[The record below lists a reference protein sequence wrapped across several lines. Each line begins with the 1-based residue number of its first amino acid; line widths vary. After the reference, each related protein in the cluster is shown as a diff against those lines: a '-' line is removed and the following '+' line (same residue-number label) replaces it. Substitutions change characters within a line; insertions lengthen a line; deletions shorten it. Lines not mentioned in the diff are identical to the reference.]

1 MFIILFMEVLFYL
14 FLTENLS
21 VSITIIIPILKQ
33 RTLREKLS
41 NLPTS
46 STRKWQSRLV
56 HKSGWLKS
64 PCSQHCP
71 TLSPCAERNWARP
84 ALLVDL
90 GNLGAWWVV
99 EMGEPKLRG
108 ADRCVLLVAREE
120 EWVVAW
126 WCCWQ
131 WSPVHGGWGW
141 IRRCSFCAVQ
151 KGQDLNEKTHVLVLA
166 LPPTFRL
173 PLGLLPNLTG
183 PKFSYHR
190 AVLRIQWN

>member
-1 MFIILFMEVLFYL
+1 MFIILSMEVLFYL

-21 VSITIIIPILKQ
+21 VGITIIIPILKK

-46 STRKWQSRLV
+46 SIRKWQSRLV

-64 PCSQHCP
+64 PCSQHYP

-90 GNLGAWWVV
+90 GNLRAWWVV
-99 EMGEPKLRG
+99 EMGEPKLWG
-108 ADRCVLLVAREE
+108 ADRCALLVAREA
-120 EWVVAW
+120 EWVVVW
-126 WCCWQ
+126 WCHWQ

-141 IRRCSFCAVQ
+141 IRRCSF
-151 KGQDLNEKTHVLVLA
+151 VLCKEDRILTRRPMSWSW
-166 LPPTFRL
+166 LF
-173 PLGLLPNLTG
+173 LLLSACP
-183 PKFSYHR
+183 
-190 AVLRIQWN
+190 